1 MNQNWKLTVQTRPL
15 HSRFGRIVE
24 DVDLR
29 DVTATHLYPE
39 IRNQFE
45 THSALLFR
53 GQTLSDDDHTRLGA
67 LFGPL
72 ENREAM
78 ATGRD
83 TAFEVSELSNET
95 DTGMLSE
102 DDLRLVNLQANML
115 WHTDSTFLPTPALIN
130 ILTAH
135 VVPTSGGE
143 TELAST
149 RAAWA
154 DMPIQMKAKLCD
166 AVIWHRLS
174 HSRSKLS
181 ADLAALPSMT
191 RWPDRPWRAVWPNP
205 VTGEEALFIASHAFA
220 IEGMGHQD
228 GQALI
233 DDAMAFCTRPEYV
246 YSHQWRPGD
255 VLIWDER
262 ATLHRGR
269 PWDYTQPRILKSLCC
284 SVTDAD
290 GLASVRLI

>member
-1 MNQNWKLTVQTRPL
+1 MRTTPLTP
-15 HSRFGRIVE
+15 RFGLLV
-24 DVDLR
+24 DGVDLR
-29 DVTATHLYPE
+29 DLRADHLYPE
-39 IRNQFE
+39 IRALFE

-53 GQTLSDDDHTRLGA
+53 DQSLTDDEHARLGT

-78 ATGRD
+78 ASGRD
-83 TAFEVSELSNET
+83 VAFEVSELSNQ
-95 DTGMLSE
+95 TGAGLLAE
-102 DDLRLVNLQANML
+102 DDLRLLNLQANML

-130 ILTAH
+130 ILTAR
-135 VVPTSGGE
+135 VVPETGGE

-154 DMPIQMKAKLCD
+154 DMPDPMKAQLRD

-191 RWPDRPWRAVWPNP
+191 RWPDRPWRAIWPNP

-220 IEGMGHQD
+220 VEGMGHQE
-228 GQALI
+228 GQDLI
-233 DDAMAFCTRPEYV
+233 DAAIAFCTRPDYV

-269 PWDYTQPRILKSLCC
+269 PWDYAQPRILTSLCC
-284 SVTDAD
+284 SVTTAD
-290 GLASVRLI
+290 GLDAVRLI

>member
-1 MNQNWKLTVQTRPL
+1 MRTTPL
-15 HSRFGRIVE
+15 HPRFGQIVH

-29 DVTATHLYPE
+29 EVTADHLYPE
-39 IRNQFE
+39 IRHAFE
-45 THSALLFR
+45 THSALHFPA
-53 GQTLSDDDHTRLGA
+53 QSIADEDHVRLGE

-78 ATGRD
+78 SAGRD
-83 TAFEVSELSNET
+83 IEFQVSELSNQT
-95 DTGMLSE
+95 DQGMRAR
-102 DDLRLVNLQANML
+102 DDLRLLDLQANML

-135 VVPTSGGE
+135 VVPPSGGE

-154 DMPIQMKAKLCD
+154 DMPKHLKSVLKD
-166 AVIWHRLS
+166 AIIWHRLS
-174 HSRSKLS
+174 HSRSRIS
-181 ADLAALPSMT
+181 ADLAALPRMT
-191 RWPDRPWRAVWPNP
+191 RWPDRPWRAIWPNP

-220 IEGMGHQD
+220 IEGLGHAESQSILEE
-228 GQALI
+228 AI
-233 DDAMAFCTRPEYV
+233 AFCTRPEYV
-246 YSHQWRPGD
+246 YSHKWNVGD

-269 PWDYTQPRILKSLCC
+269 PWDYDRPRVLRSICC

-290 GLASVRLI
+290 GLESVRII

>member
-1 MNQNWKLTVQTRPL
+1 MNTIPL
-15 HSRFGRIVE
+15 HPRFGLIVQ

-29 DVTATHLYPE
+29 DVTADHLYPD
-39 IRNQFE
+39 IRQAFE

-53 GQTLSDDDHTRLGA
+53 GQDLDDAAHQRLGA

-78 ATGRD
+78 AGHD
-83 TAFEVSELSNET
+83 AAFEVSSLSNQT
-95 DTGMLSE
+95 ASGLHQA
-102 DDLRLVNLQANML
+102 DDLRLLDLQANML
-115 WHTDSTFLPTPALIN
+115 WHTDSTFLPTPALVN
-130 ILTAH
+130 ILAAKA
-135 VVPTSGGE
+135 VPPSGGGE
-143 TELAST
+143 TEIAST

-154 DMPIQMKAKLCD
+154 DMPGALKDRLRD

-174 HSRSKLS
+174 HSRARISPG
-181 ADLAALPSMT
+181 LAALSRNT

-205 VTGEEALFIASHAFA
+205 VTGEEALLIASHAFA
-220 IEGMGHQD
+220 VEGMGQAE

-233 DDAMAFCTRPEYV
+233 DEAIAFCTQDEYV
-246 YSHQWRPGD
+246 YSHRWQPGD

-269 PWDYTQPRILKSLCC
+269 PWDYSEERSLKSLCC
-284 SVTDAD
+284 SATEAD
-290 GLASVRLI
+290 GLAAVRVV